1 MNMQLRNM
9 QKRNNYVRSAVGL
22 AAGLVLGLGV
32 GAVHAGER
40 EELETLRQTTLNL
53 IQILVQQG
61 VLTQEKAT
69 QLTQQAEQKA
79 KETAAAHAKADA
91 AKTAGAAKP
100 EPGVVRVQLVPEVVK
115 KQIADQVREEVV
127 AQAKRERWGDENA
140 VPEWVDRIKIEGD
153 LRVGYQAD
161 KFSTSN
167 SSVASFNTAGQLI
180 NNTTEDR
187 DRIRMRTTLGVN
199 AKVTTAISAGLRLT
213 TGSLSDPLSTTQTQ
227 GNYENKYTFS
237 LDRVFLKI
245 NSEDTLPWLTV
256 SAGRIPN
263 PWFGAG
269 LVWND
274 SLNFEGMALIADPYS
289 RSGAT
294 WRPYATVGLFPI
306 QEIERSGTVKANSKW
321 LYGAQAGAEWV
332 PDTRMRAK
340 VGLAYYD
347 FQNISGVQN
356 ASNSA
361 NTAFGKTAPDFRQKG
376 NTLFNIADPVTA
388 AASPLWGL
396 AADYQILNLTGV
408 LDMNLFNPVHV
419 ILTGDYVENI
429 GASRSKTATRTNGA
443 IDRELQTKG
452 YLARV
457 AVGMPSM
464 LQKDDWQLSLAYRYL
479 EADAVLDAFTDS
491 DFHLGG
497 TNNKGYILGA
507 QYGMGKNSWLTARY
521 MSSTEIGGSFQG
533 GAGTAS
539 NLPLAVDAFQL
550 YFNVR
555 F

>member
-1 MNMQLRNM
+1 M
-9 QKRNNYVRSAVGL
+9 
-22 AAGLVLGLGV
+22 
-32 GAVHAGER
+32 
-40 EELETLRQTTLNL
+40 
-53 IQILVQQG
+53 
-61 VLTQEKAT
+61 LTQEKADE
-69 QLTQQAEQKA
+69 LIKQAEVKPEA
-79 KETAAAHAKADA
+79 TAVA
-91 AKTAGAAKP
+91 TTKP
-100 EPGVVRVQLVPEVVK
+100 EPGVVRVQLVPESVK

-140 VPEWVDRIKIEGD
+140 VPEWVDRIKVEGD

-161 KFSTSN
+161 RFAKDN
-167 SSVASFNTAGQLI
+167 SAFTSFNTPSGQLI
-180 NNTTEDR
+180 TNTTEDR
-187 DRIRMRTTLGVN
+187 DRMRMRATLGVN
-199 AKVTTAISAGLRLT
+199 AKVTPAISTGLRLT
-213 TGSLSDPLSTTQTQ
+213 TGSSTDPTSTSQTQ
-227 GNYENKYTFS
+227 GIYANKYTFS
-237 LDRVFLKI
+237 LDRAFLKI
-245 NSEDTLPWLTV
+245 NSDDTLPWLTA

-274 SLNFEGMALIADPYS
+274 SLNFEGVALTADPFT
-289 RSGAT
+289 RIGAT
-294 WRPYATVGLFPI
+294 WRPYATVGMFPL
-306 QEIERSGTVKANSKW
+306 QDIERSSAVKANSKW
-321 LYGAQAGAEWV
+321 LYGLQAGTEWV
-332 PDTRMRAK
+332 PSAKTRAK

-356 ASNSA
+356 ASNSNNLA
-361 NTAFGKTAPDFRQKG
+361 YGRTAADVRQKG

-388 AASPLWGL
+388 AASPLYGL
-396 AADYQILNLTGV
+396 AADYQVLNLTGV

-429 GASRSKTATRTNGA
+429 GASRGATAARTSGSINR
-443 IDRELQTKG
+443 DLQTKG

-479 EADAVLDAFTDS
+479 EADAVVDAFTDS

-497 TNNKGYILGA
+497 TNNKGYIVGA
-507 QYGMGKNSWLTARY
+507 QYGLGKNSWLTARY
-521 MSSTEIGGSFQG
+521 MSSTQIGGVSG
-533 GAGTAS
+533 GGSQVA
-539 NLPLAVDAFQL
+539 NLPLAIDVFQL